1 MNKATNLLKFLQNE
15 NVVRINNKSEYE
27 NFRRTMIK
35 HGLGA
40 LVLPREATYE
50 DVIKLYKLPQNVQK
64 HPGWDGMTLYAE
76 CQNGKEA
83 IAIYPYTAH
92 TTVVWYGIEPMFV
105 RDIA

>member
-1 MNKATNLLKFLQNE
+1 MDKATNLLKFLQNE
-15 NVVRINNKSEYE
+15 NVVRINNEAEYV

-35 HGLGA
+35 HGLDT

-50 DVIKLYKLPQNVQK
+50 DVLKLYNLPNNVHK

-92 TTVVWYGIEPMFV
+92 TTVVWYGVEPMAV
-105 RDIA
+105 RDII